1 MNPFYTLYARTYQTI
16 FRIAL
21 PILPYR
27 DPKIINHVE
36 EIAKVIKSNHKTKP
50 MIVTD
55 NSILALGLC
64 EGLFK
69 HLDECNISY
78 SVFSEVCPNPT
89 SDVVNNA
96 LKQFKEDKCD
106 CLIALG
112 GGSVMDTAKALGAL
126 CARPKKKLSD
136 LAGILHVRKKIPTLI
151 AIPTTCGTGSE
162 TTLAAVITDSE
173 TRHKYAINDFPLIPS
188 YAVLDCKLIKNLPSK
203 LVSTT
208 GLDALTHALEAYLG
222 RSTTKKTRAD
232 ALEAIDL
239 IFKNIEDATKNHTD
253 DSLQNMLVAS
263 HKAGRAFSKSYVGY
277 VHAIAH
283 TLGGKYNVP
292 HGYANAVILPHVLK
306 EYGKKIYKKIA
317 KIYDYIGLGDKNVSK
332 EEKYNVFM
340 ARLTELCDALNIDKH
355 IDCIKEED
363 IDQMVKYALHEA
375 NPLYPVPVMWDKKQ
389 MKKMFYIVKGTNHDT
404 TRD

>member
-1 MNPFYTLYARTYQTI
+1 MNPFYKLYARTYQII

-27 DPKIINHVE
+27 DPIIFNHVE
-36 EIAKVIKSNHKTKP
+36 DISGIIKGNKKNKP

-55 NSILALGLC
+55 SGILSVGLC
-64 EGLFK
+64 DDLFNS
-69 HLDECNISY
+69 LNENNISY
-78 SVFSEVCPNPT
+78 SLFSDVCPNPT

-126 CARPKKKLSD
+126 CAKPKKKLSD

>member
-1 MNPFYTLYARTYQTI
+1 MNLFYKLYARTYQTI

-27 DPKIINHVE
+27 DP
-36 EIAKVIKSNHKTKP
+36 EIVRRFDYIADLIFANDKMKP

-55 NSILALGLC
+55 NGILSSGLC
-64 EGLFK
+64 DMLLN
-69 HLDECNISY
+69 HLNQHNISY
-78 SVFSEVCPNPT
+78 SLFSGVCPNPT
-89 SDVVNNA
+89 SDVVYSA
-96 LKQFKEDKCD
+96 LKQFKDEKCD
-106 CLIALG
+106 SLIAPG

-126 CARPKKKLSD
+126 YARPEKKLKD
-136 LAGILHVRKKIPTLI
+136 LAGILHVRKKIPMLI

-188 YAVLDCKLIKNLPSK
+188 YAVLDFHLIKNLPSK

-239 IFKNIEDATKNHTD
+239 IFKNIEDATNNHTD
-253 DSLQNMLVAS
+253 ESLQNMLIAS
-263 HKAGRAFSKSYVGY
+263 HRAGRAFSKSYVGY

-283 TLGGKYNVP
+283 TLGGKYNIP
-292 HGYANAVILPHVLK
+292 HGYANAVILPIVLK

-317 KIYDYIGLGDKNVSK
+317 KIHDYTNMGPKGISK
-332 EEKYNVFM
+332 KEKYDVFM
-340 ARLTELCDALNIDKH
+340 NHLLDLCQKLGIDQH
-355 IDCIKEED
+355 IECIKEED

-375 NPLYPVPVMWDKKQ
+375 NPLYPVPVLWDKKQ
-389 MKKMFYIVKGTNHDT
+389 MKKMFYKVKGVNYDT
-404 TRD
+404 RRN